1 MERRTVLKSSLV
13 GATSVVLLAAPALAQ
28 SRPAVKW
35 RMAASFPKNLDILY
49 GATVRVAERV
59 AALTD
64 NNFQIMPFAAGEIVP
79 PLQVLDAVQ
88 NATVECGYTP
98 SFFYVGKDPTFA
110 FDTAMPFGLNARQ
123 QAAWVSEGGG
133 FELMRNFYK
142 TYGVLH
148 FPAGNTGAQMGG
160 WFRKEINT
168 VDDLRGLK
176 MRVGGLGA
184 QILAKLGVVPQQIA
198 PGDLYPSLER
208 GVIDAAEWIGPYDD
222 ERLGFVRVAKYYYYP
237 GWWDPCAQ
245 TNVFINQKHWD
256 NLPPA
261 YQAALE
267 TACAEA
273 NNWMITAYDAR
284 NPVALLRLVAAGA
297 VLKPFPQE
305 ILAIC
310 EKTTFEHYDEIAK
323 TNEAF
328 RTVYEPWK
336 KFRSDI
342 LLWFNIAEY
351 SLDSFILRSE
361 QARRQR

>member
-1 MERRTVLKSSLV
+1 MERRALLKSSV
-13 GATSVVLLAAPALAQ
+13 AGAASALLAAPALAQ
-28 SRPAVKW
+28 SRPGVKW

-123 QAAWVSEGGG
+123 QAAWVNEGGG
-133 FELMRNFYK
+133 FDLMRKFYK

-160 WFRKEINT
+160 WFRKEINS

-261 YQAALE
+261 YQVALE

-273 NNWMITAYDAR
+273 NNWMVSAYDAR
-284 NPVALLRLVAAGA
+284 NPAALRRLVAAGA

-305 ILAIC
+305 ILTIC
-310 EKTTFEHYDEIAK
+310 EKATFEHYDEIAK

-342 LLWFNIAEY
+342 LLWFNVAEF
-351 SLDSFILRSE
+351 SLDSSVLRSE